1 MCVCA
6 RRGLWASRVG
16 GLGAFV
22 VLLDILGSWG
32 VTSNTSALTLATPE
46 ISERHG
52 HVQVEME
59 SSTLRLH
66 TVIVKESLKSI
77 INSLLIGSALEAN
90 ISGTSIPPL
99 RTKNSMF
106 DFLLGFT

>member
-1 MCVCA
+1 MFSVCVCVGVF
-6 RRGLWASRVG
+6 GLH
-16 GLGAFV
+16 GLAFV

-32 VTSNTSALTLATPE
+32 VTSNTSALMLATPE

-66 TVIVKESLKSI
+66 TVIVKES
-77 INSLLIGSALEAN
+77 
-90 ISGTSIPPL
+90 P
-99 RTKNSMF
+99 
-106 DFLLGFT
+106 